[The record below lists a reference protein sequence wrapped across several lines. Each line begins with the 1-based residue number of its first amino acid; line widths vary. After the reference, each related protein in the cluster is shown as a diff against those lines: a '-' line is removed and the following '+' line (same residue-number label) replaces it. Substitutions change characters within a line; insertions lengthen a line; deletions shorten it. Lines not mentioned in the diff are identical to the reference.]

1 MVPEISIVVPV
12 FNERNSIATLVR
24 EIVAALERHV
34 FFEIIYVDD
43 HSTDDTLSKLLT
55 MRSMVSQL
63 RVITHGQR
71 CGQSTAIR
79 SGVLAARAPWVA
91 TLDGDGQND
100 PVDIIKLL
108 GRRVAAHQNVKLF
121 AGWRVAR
128 QDSSSKRW
136 ASRFANTIRS
146 WLLHDG
152 APDTGCGI
160 KLFERAAFL
169 TLPYFDHM
177 HRFLPAMFQRAG
189 WDVESVPVSHR
200 QRYSGVSKYD
210 NLRRAWVGVPDL
222 LGVAWLIRRSK
233 RPSVQEL

>member
-71 CGQSTAIR
+71 CGQ
-79 SGVLAARAPWVA
+79 VA